1 MTKSVETAELIVQN
15 SLPHTMRKGPNYQEI
30 VFLFFF
36 LDHEAFIAFLSARS
50 H

>member
-1 MTKSVETAELIVQN
+1 MTESLETAELIVQN

-30 VFLFFF
+30 VLFCF